1 MDMQKLTTIAISASL
16 FLLGCGN
23 STGQGH
29 LTETQAQDMT
39 TKNPY
44 YSVTDTKK
52 LEVPL
57 EEWKKILPADLYSV
71 AFEKGTERPFTGKF
85 ENAGKDGEYRCAVCG
100 YALFDPH
107 TKFES
112 GTGWPSFYQPL
123 DKERVADQADR
134 SAGMVRDEVICA
146 RCGAH
151 LGHVFDDGPAPTGLR
166 YCINAVSLEFSD
178 SE

>member
-1 MDMQKLTTIAISASL
+1 MNMQTLTTITISAAL

-23 STGQGH
+23 STGQGNAA
-29 LTETQAQDMT
+29 EAKGQEMN

-44 YSVTDTKK
+44 YSTTDTKK
-52 LEVPL
+52 LDVTL
-57 EEWKKILPADLYSV
+57 AEWKKILPQELYSV
-71 AFEKGTERPFTGKF
+71 AFNNGTERPFTGKF
-85 ENAGKDGEYRCAVCG
+85 DGAGKEGEYRCAVCG
-100 YALFDPH
+100 FALFDPH

-123 DKERVADQADR
+123 SKETVRDQADS

-151 LGHVFDDGPAPTGLR
+151 LGHVFEDGPAPTGLR
-166 YCINAVSLEFSD
+166 YCINAVSLDLSGKD
-178 SE
+178 